1 MTTAHNLVAIFTL
14 FLTHALL
21 VASQIKIWLMRFHHS
36 LPRTAIVL
44 ASRTNRRSWRRP
56 ISYQSSS
63 GSLASSSSP
72 GDSGVLDFCGK
83 TMQAVTGQPI
93 KTFIYLFIYFSFS
106 RVSPG
111 DQPQA
116 KEPEP
121 TLATRMVAGKK
132 DRGTGD
138 ENDDM
143 LLIDC
148 FLILFTD
155 FSIFQRFNV
164 EGTRG

>member
-1 MTTAHNLVAIFTL
+1 MRFWSPVNKNLV
-14 FLTHALL
+14 
-21 VASQIKIWLMRFHHS
+21 VRFHHS

-44 ASRTNRRSWRRP
+44 ASRTNRRSRRRP
-56 ISYQSSS
+56 SSS
-63 GSLASSSSP
+63 GSLASGSSP
-72 GDSGVLDFCGK
+72 GETLGYWISAVKQCKLLRDSQSRHL
-83 TMQAVTGQPI
+83 
-93 KTFIYLFIYFSFS
+93 FIYLFIYLFIFHSLES
-106 RVSPG
+106 LLATNRKPKS
-111 DQPQA
+111 QS
-116 KEPEP
+116 

-164 EGTRG
+164 DGTRG